1 MSLWLLLQS
10 LVMTAGQLA
19 RGHHFNMNGSNSYAT
34 EDATQRRDA
43 LVSRLFDATLGAWDI
58 LAVYIDDRL
67 DFYRTLA
74 ERGPVTSPELAT
86 ATGPRTLC
94 QGVAR
99 ATGEQPE
106 SSTSKTS
113 VRWQMPAF
121 TACRKATRKCSSTI
135 RALTTWRR

>member
-74 ERGPVTSPELAT
+74 ERGSVTSPELAT
-86 ATGPRTLC
+86 ATGTHERYVREWLEQQASSRNPRRRRRRCDGKCPHL
-94 QGVAR
+94 QPAAR
-99 ATGEQPE
+99 PRGSAP
-106 SSTSKTS
+106 
-113 VRWQMPAF
+113 
-121 TACRKATRKCSSTI
+121 
-135 RALTTWRR
+135 RRFEP